1 MAQVIRDPRDGR
13 WLARW
18 RDPSGHQRKR
28 SFARRVDA
36 QRWLDQALSDLHRG
50 RYIDPAA
57 AKALTGEYAIQWASG
72 LAHLKVST
80 ATRYRGIVRI
90 HIVPRWGTWQLGKIT
105 LSDVNLWIAD
115 LAVGLRPGTV
125 RQTHRVL
132 SLILDTAVADGLLAR
147 NPAAGAKLPRQVRA
161 EPVFLTAQQVAE
173 LARASEPEDLPVLT
187 LAFTGLRFGELAGL
201 KVRRFDPVRRRLTV
215 SESVTEVR
223 GRLTWSTPKTHQ
235 TRSVPVPRTLAT
247 RIEELVRGR
256 NPDEPIFR
264 APGGGVLRLRNW
276 RTRVFDPARDAAGLQ
291 DLTPHDLRHTAASLA
306 IASGANVKAVQ
317 LMLGH
322 ASAAMTLDVYAGL
335 FGDDLDAVAEAL
347 DSLVPAPTPPVVE
360 EAEQ

>member
-28 SFARRVDA
+28 SFTRKVDA
-36 QRWLDQALSDLHRG
+36 QRRLDQALSDLHQG
-50 RYIDPAA
+50 RYIEPAA
-57 AKALTGEYAIQWASG
+57 AKAMTGDYAIQWASG
-72 LAHLKVST
+72 LAHLKVSA

-187 LAFTGLRFGELAGL
+187 LAFTGPRFGELAGL

-215 SESVTEVR
+215 SEFVTEVG

-235 TRSVPVPRTLAT
+235 TPSVPVPRTLAT

-256 NPDEPIFR
+256 NPDDPIFT
-264 APGGGVLRLRNW
+264 APDGGVLRLGNW
-276 RTRVFDPARDAAGLQ
+276 RVRFFDPARDAAGLG
-291 DLTPHDLRHTAASLA
+291 DLTPHDLRHTAAFLV
-306 IASGANVKAVQ
+306 ASGANVKAVQ
-317 LMLGH
+317 RMLGH

-347 DSLVPAPTPPVVE
+347 DSLMPGNVRPVAE
-360 EAEQ
+360 ESD

>member
-1 MAQVIRDPRDGR
+1 MAQVTRDSRDGH
-13 WLARW
+13 WIARW
-18 RDPSGHQRKR
+18 RDPSGHQRKK
-28 SFARRVDA
+28 SFARKVDA

-50 RYIDPAA
+50 RYIDPVG
-57 AKALTGEYAIQWASG
+57 AKAKTGDYAERWASG

-80 ATRYRGIVRI
+80 ATRYRGIVRV
-90 HIVPRWGTWQLGKIT
+90 HIVPRWGTWPLGKIT
-105 LSDVNLWIAD
+105 LSDVNTWIAD
-115 LAVGLRPGTV
+115 LDAAGLRPGSV
-125 RQTHRVL
+125 RQTHRVF
-132 SLILDTAVADGLLAR
+132 SLILDIAVADGRIAR
-147 NPAAGAKLPRQVRA
+147 NPAAGAKLPRRVRT

-173 LARASEPEDLPVLT
+173 LARASEPQDLPVLT

-215 SESVTEVR
+215 SESVTEVG

-256 NPDEPIFR
+256 NPDDPIFT
-264 APGGGVLRLRNW
+264 APDGGVLRLGNW
-276 RTRVFDPARDAAGLQ
+276 RVRFFDPARDAAGLG

-317 LMLGH
+317 RMLGH

-335 FGDDLDAVAEAL
+335 FADDLDAVADAL
-347 DSLVPAPTPPVVE
+347 DSLVPGNALSVVE
-360 EAEQ
+360 ESH

>member
-1 MAQVIRDPRDGR
+1 MAAGLLAGVTRRGINGRGHSPGRSTPNAGSTRRSQTCIADNTSTRPLPR
-13 WLARW
+13 RW
-18 RDPSGHQRKR
+18 RVTMPSNGL
-28 SFARRVDA
+28 RVW
-36 QRWLDQALSDLHRG
+36 RISKSR
-50 RYIDPAA
+50 PP
-57 AKALTGEYAIQWASG
+57 
-72 LAHLKVST
+72 
-80 ATRYRGIVRI
+80 RYRGIVRI

-132 SLILDTAVADGLLAR
+132 SLILDTAVADGLIAR
-147 NPAAGAKLPRQVRA
+147 NPAAGAKLPRQVRT

-173 LARASEPEDLPVLT
+173 LARASEPQDLPVLT

-247 RIEELVRGR
+247 RIEELVQGR

-276 RTRVFDPARDAAGLQ
+276 RMRVFDPARNAAGLR

-306 IASGANVKAVQ
+306 IASGANV
-317 LMLGH
+317 
-322 ASAAMTLDVYAGL
+322 
-335 FGDDLDAVAEAL
+335 
-347 DSLVPAPTPPVVE
+347 
-360 EAEQ
+360 

>member
-28 SFARRVDA
+28 SFARKVDA

-57 AKALTGEYAIQWASG
+57 AKAMTGDYAIQWASG

-90 HIVPRWGTWQLGKIT
+90 HIVPRWGTWQLGKIM
-105 LSDVNLWIAD
+105 LSNVNLWITD

-132 SLILDTAVADGLLAR
+132 SLILDTAVADGRVAR
-147 NPAAGAKLPRQVRA
+147 NPAAGVKLPRQVRA

-173 LARASEPEDLPVLT
+173 LARASEPHDLPVLT

-201 KVRRFDPVRRRLTV
+201 KVRRSDPVRRRLTV
-215 SESVTEVR
+215 
-223 GRLTWSTPKTHQ
+223 
-235 TRSVPVPRTLAT
+235 RSR
-247 RIEELVRGR
+247 
-256 NPDEPIFR
+256 
-264 APGGGVLRLRNW
+264 
-276 RTRVFDPARDAAGLQ
+276 
-291 DLTPHDLRHTAASLA
+291 
-306 IASGANVKAVQ
+306 
-317 LMLGH
+317 
-322 ASAAMTLDVYAGL
+322 
-335 FGDDLDAVAEAL
+335 
-347 DSLVPAPTPPVVE
+347 
-360 EAEQ
+360 